1 MQSGKKGGSSWAI
14 NGCPVIRSCSTAA
27 FIPAVQLLDSIST
40 NLAQPRKTNK
50 EKAQPSIKRKKDH
63 PHLKPGGNR
72 QHHSTQMVTEQ
83 MSLRLDLTYCQF
95 VQKFLNINSRATSV
109 TLEEECLG
117 VLILNCWAFLLK
129 TFVSRP

>member
-50 EKAQPSIKRKKDH
+50 EMAQPPIKGKKDQS
-63 PHLKPGGNR
+63 HLKFGGNR
-72 QHHSTQMVTEQ
+72 KHHSTQMVTEQ
-83 MSLRLDLTYCQF
+83 SLRLDLTLCQF
-95 VQKFLNINSRATSV
+95 VQKFLKINSRATSV

-129 TFVSRP
+129 TFVKRA